1 MALSTRLTI
10 IRRTSSSSPVNG
22 APSGSSVTTSIAT
35 FFRSDNTRDARA
47 ISLGMYAVFSTGVAL
62 WLAYGIL
69 VGSWPVLLANLVTL
83 AFALSILYM
92 KVRYDRDERR

>member
-1 MALSTRLTI
+1 MNPTEAIGYLAAILTTASFVPQALHIWR
-10 IRRTSSSSPVNG
+10 
-22 APSGSSVTTSIAT
+22 
-35 FFRSDNTRDARA
+35 TRDARA

-92 KVRYDRDERR
+92 KIRYDRDERR

>member
-1 MALSTRLTI
+1 MSPTEAIGYLAAILTTASFVPQALHIWR
-10 IRRTSSSSPVNG
+10 
-22 APSGSSVTTSIAT
+22 
-35 FFRSDNTRDARA
+35 TRDARA

-92 KVRYDRDERR
+92 KIRYDRDERR

>member
-1 MALSTRLTI
+1 MSPTKAIGYLAAILTTASFVPQALHIWR
-10 IRRTSSSSPVNG
+10 
-22 APSGSSVTTSIAT
+22 
-35 FFRSDNTRDARA
+35 TRDARA

-62 WLAYGIL
+62 WLAYGIR

-92 KVRYDRDERR
+92 KIRYDRDERR

>member
-1 MALSTRLTI
+1 MSPTDAIGYLAAILTTASFVPQALHIWR
-10 IRRTSSSSPVNG
+10 
-22 APSGSSVTTSIAT
+22 
-35 FFRSDNTRDARA
+35 TRDARA

-92 KVRYDRDERR
+92 KIRYDRDERR

>member
-1 MALSTRLTI
+1 MTTTEAIGYLAAILTTASFVPQALHIWR
-10 IRRTSSSSPVNG
+10 
-22 APSGSSVTTSIAT
+22 
-35 FFRSDNTRDARA
+35 TRDARA

-69 VGSWPVLLANLVTL
+69 LGSWPVLLANLVTL

-92 KVRYDRDERR
+92 KIRYDRDERR